1 MCFAFRPKFTIGIAF
16 IFSDA
21 IGIAFFFFD
30 NVLQL
35 RKRPTD
41 NVLRFKTPN
50 VPWLFPS
57 VLGGY
62 DHNVPRLICSLG
74 TGFNIVPWSFV
85 SALGGYDQLGV
96 WSMFYTGWG
105 IL

>member
-1 MCFAFRPKFTIGIAF
+1 MLQLRKRST
-16 IFSDA
+16 
-21 IGIAFFFFD
+21 D

-35 RKRPTD
+35 RKHSTDIVLQLRKRSTD

-62 DHNVPRLICSLG
+62 DHDVPRLICSLG
-74 TGFNIVPWSFV
+74 TGFHIVPWSFV
-85 SALGGYDQLGV
+85 PALGGYDQLGV
-96 WSMFYTGWG
+96 WSMFYAGWG